1 MKIKTK
7 LLISSILTILI
18 TIAIGVILFST
29 TQQLGEISEEGV
41 LAEEILNGVFELN
54 ILTHDYLTYQEERAK
69 VQWQLKSDTISE
81 LLAEEK
87 FETDEKQLIL
97 KRMRKNHDTL
107 EPLFSQLVATYE
119 KQGLSEEESALH
131 EEIEHKLTNQLYVNS
146 LGMVSDASKLAEL
159 SHAQSQV
166 ARQRANVVVILLL
179 VMMSSVISVNLFMF
193 NRSVVNPITKF
204 REGVEIIGT
213 GDLDYRVGIDSDDE
227 IGDLSRSFDGMSEK
241 LKLITA
247 SRDELNREIVERKKA
262 QEKFSM
268 AFEEAAIGMALVS
281 PEGKW
286 IKVNNALCEMLGY
299 TESEM
304 LEIDFQTITH
314 KDDLDADL
322 ESVRQMIKG
331 TIKKYQMEKRY
342 IRKDGDLIW
351 INLSVSL
358 VRKHGGEPLYFI
370 SQIENIT
377 ERKLA
382 EENLRESKQFI
393 ESIVNNV
400 PEILYI
406 YDIIERK
413 NVYSNDGIQR
423 ILGYSVD
430 EVQEMGNQLVST
442 LMHPDDFK
450 IYLEETYPAYS
461 KAKDDEIISH
471 QFRMKHKNGQ
481 WHWLDCSEIIYMRQS
496 DGSPI
501 QIFGVI
507 HDITERKHAEEEIL
521 KLNEELEHRVDERTA
536 ELEDKNKQLVKLDTM
551 KSEFLDTMSHELRT
565 PLTSIIGYSRL
576 LLDGIHGEM
585 TEKQT
590 HYIERIWA
598 RGNHQL
604 QLVNDVLDF
613 SKLESNH
620 MNLLMEQVPVAGAIN
635 DAVGDEMLLMKQKK
649 HDVVLKIA
657 DDVADI
663 HADKLRFKQ
672 VLLNLINNAIKFTP
686 DNGRIVIKAV
696 NADEMVKIS
705 VIDNGIGIKED
716 DIGKLFQKFV
726 QVDQSDSRN
735 FGGTGLGLT
744 IVKDLVELMGGH
756 IDVESEYG
764 KGSTFSIFMPQET
777 SRKHNAA
784 S

>member
-54 ILTHDYLTYQEERAK
+54 ILTHDYLTYQEERPK

-119 KQGLSEEESALH
+119 KQGSSKEESALH
-131 EEIEHKLTNQLYVNS
+131 EEIEQKLTNQLYVNS

-314 KDDLDADL
+314 KDDLDANL
-322 ESVRQMIKG
+322 KYVRQMIKG
-331 TIKKYQMEKRY
+331 TIKTYQMEKRY
-342 IRKDGDLIW
+342 IRKNGGLIW

-358 VRKHGGEPLYFI
+358 VRKHDGEPLYFI

-377 ERKLA
+377 ERK
-382 EENLRESKQFI
+382 Q
-393 ESIVNNV
+393 
-400 PEILYI
+400 
-406 YDIIERK
+406 
-413 NVYSNDGIQR
+413 
-423 ILGYSVD
+423 
-430 EVQEMGNQLVST
+430 
-442 LMHPDDFK
+442 
-450 IYLEETYPAYS
+450 
-461 KAKDDEIISH
+461 
-471 QFRMKHKNGQ
+471 
-481 WHWLDCSEIIYMRQS
+481 
-496 DGSPI
+496 
-501 QIFGVI
+501 
-507 HDITERKHAEEEIL
+507 AEEEIL
-521 KLNEELEHRVDERTA
+521 KLNEELEQRVKDRTA
-536 ELEDKNKQLVKLDTM
+536 ELEEMNKELVRLDKV
-551 KSEFLDTMSHELRT
+551 KSEFMDTVNHELRT
-565 PLTSIIGYSRL
+565 PLTSIIGYSKL
-576 LLDGIHGEM
+576 LLD
-585 TEKQT
+585 
-590 HYIERIWA
+590 
-598 RGNHQL
+598 
-604 QLVNDVLDF
+604 
-613 SKLESNH
+613 
-620 MNLLMEQVPVAGAIN
+620 
-635 DAVGDEMLLMKQKK
+635 
-649 HDVVLKIA
+649 
-657 DDVADI
+657 
-663 HADKLRFKQ
+663 
-672 VLLNLINNAIKFTP
+672 
-686 DNGRIVIKAV
+686 
-696 NADEMVKIS
+696 
-705 VIDNGIGIKED
+705 
-716 DIGKLFQKFV
+716 
-726 QVDQSDSRN
+726 
-735 FGGTGLGLT
+735 
-744 IVKDLVELMGGH
+744 
-756 IDVESEYG
+756 
-764 KGSTFSIFMPQET
+764 
-777 SRKHNAA
+777 
-784 S
+784 